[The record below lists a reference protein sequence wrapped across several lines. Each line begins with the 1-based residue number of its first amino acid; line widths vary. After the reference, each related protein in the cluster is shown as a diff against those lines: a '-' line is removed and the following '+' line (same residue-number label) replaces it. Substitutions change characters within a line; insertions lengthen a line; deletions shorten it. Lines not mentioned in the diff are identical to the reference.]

1 MFERFRKKKDESENI
16 PSTQDDI
23 KMDLPSK
30 NFQYEPEEVE
40 PGETTKIIE
49 EPRPRPPE
57 QVKIPEP
64 AQQTSMGTQDEDIG
78 IKALMDKR
86 TKLEEAIDYVGLMI
100 KNLKDK
106 RTGLE
111 KSIEDESVDIKNL
124 KEKLVKVGQY
134 IEEEK
139 QGIKTLQQK
148 RSQVER
154 EADDVAAIVSNL
166 REKLLSI
173 DHVVNEE
180 GSKIAKFKETRPKS
194 ESSIT

>member
-16 PSTQDDI
+16 SSTQDDV
-23 KMDLPSK
+23 KMDLASK
-30 NFQYEPEEVE
+30 NLQYEPEEVKPE
-40 PGETTKIIE
+40 ETAEVIE

-64 AQQTSMGTQDEDIG
+64 VQQTSMSAPVEDIG
-78 IKALMDKR
+78 IRALMDKR

-148 RSQVER
+148 KKPGGKRCR
-154 EADDVAAIVSNL
+154 
-166 REKLLSI
+166 
-173 DHVVNEE
+173 
-180 GSKIAKFKETRPKS
+180 
-194 ESSIT
+194 